1 MNVVQHLADVLQ
13 QVQADNSIS
22 FLKEEE
28 TFLNLRVLQT
38 TQFSINGK
46 LLLFPFPLN
55 SLIYSILVR
64 RSRKK

>member
-38 TQFSINGK
+38 TQFSTNGK
-46 LLLFPFPLN
+46 LLLFP
-55 SLIYSILVR
+55 
-64 RSRKK
+64 